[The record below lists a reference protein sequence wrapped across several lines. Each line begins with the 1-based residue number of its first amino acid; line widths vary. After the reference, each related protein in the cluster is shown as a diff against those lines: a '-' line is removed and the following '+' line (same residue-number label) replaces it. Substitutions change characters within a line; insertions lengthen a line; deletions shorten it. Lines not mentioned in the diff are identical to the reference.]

1 MDPVL
6 QTKLVQAG
14 NMLRRDVVEMVY
26 RTGDGHPGPCMS
38 AADMVAVLYF
48 HVLHIDPLRPDWED
62 RDRFILSKGH
72 ACPVLYAALARR
84 GYFPHEE
91 LFTLRMLGSRLQG
104 HPVAGK
110 LPGIDATAGSLGN
123 GVSIGLG
130 MAMAGRMQRRNYHVY
145 VMCGDGE
152 LSEGLIW
159 EAAMAAGHL
168 GAANLTVIVD
178 NNGYQSGGTVGQ
190 ISGVDPIDKKWEAFG
205 WKAIGADGNDPSSFL
220 SALNEASSETQ
231 RPQAIIAKTVKG
243 RGISYMIGD
252 NSWHKRLFNDE
263 EYRTAMSELAG
274 PDITVQEGP

>member
-1 MDPVL
+1 MY
-6 QTKLVQAG
+6 TKLLDAG

-38 AADMVAVLYF
+38 AADMIAALYF
-48 HVLHIDPLRPDWED
+48 QVLHIDPRRPAWED

-84 GYFPHEE
+84 GYFPYEE

-130 MAMAGRMQRRNYHVY
+130 MAMAARIQRRNYHVY

-152 LSEGLIW
+152 LAEGLIW
-159 EAAMAAGHL
+159 EAALAAGHL

-178 NNGYQSGGTVGQ
+178 NNGYQSGGTVAH
-190 ISGVDPIDKKWEAFG
+190 ISGIEPIDTKWEAFG
-205 WKAIGADGNDPSSFL
+205 WKAIGADGNDPASFL
-220 SALNEASSETQ
+220 SALEEAAAET
-231 RPQAIIAKTVKG
+231 RKPQVIIAKTVKG
-243 RGISYMIGD
+243 KGISYMIGD
-252 NSWHKRLFNDE
+252 NSWHKRLIDDG
-263 EYRTAMSELAG
+263 EYRTALSELAG
-274 PDITVQEGP
+274 PDVPCPEASW